1 MRELNLHG
9 VRSMQI
15 ETVNFKKNDF
25 TTINFTFVHI
35 DGSESVVK
43 IFTTEAKDMQALLK
57 ATQGQAVK
65 KRTVSEVRIKKRT
78 VS

>member
-9 VRSMQI
+9 VRSMQM
-15 ETVNFKKNDF
+15 ETVNFKKNGF

-35 DGSESVVK
+35 DGSESEVK
-43 IFTTEAKDMQALLK
+43 IFTAKADQDMASLLK

-65 KRTVSEVRIKKRT
+65 KRTVK
-78 VS
+78 

>member
-1 MRELNLHG
+1 MREFSLHG
-9 VRSMQI
+9 VASMQI
-15 ETVNFKKNDF
+15 ETVNFKKKGF

-43 IFTTEAKDMQALLK
+43 IFTVEADKDMQALLK

-65 KRTVSEVRIKKRT
+65 KRTVK
-78 VS
+78 

>member
-43 IFTTEAKDMQALLK
+43 IFTVEADKDMQALLK

-65 KRTVSEVRIKKRT
+65 KRTVK
-78 VS
+78 